1 MNTTYLLTEIR
12 RNFRAPR
19 FLIFVIAFPVLMF
32 LLQANVFTKASDPN
46 HVQIAAIIMI
56 NMMTFGT
63 FAAANTS
70 GARLALER
78 ALGWQRQLRLTPLTG
93 FGYLGGKAVSGMLVG
108 LPALILVPLL
118 AVTVEGV
125 RLDAAGWAR
134 IFAGVFLGTL
144 PLVLLG
150 LLIGQF
156 GTPDSMQPISM
167 LVTLGMGFLGGLWI
181 PLESMPGWMHDLAQ
195 IMPTYWVLQVARP
208 AVTTDMVVSLPNAV
222 GVLAAWT
229 VVLGALVIRRYRKDS
244 ARV

>member
-1 MNTTYLLTEIR
+1 MNATYLLTEIR

-32 LLQANVFTKASDPN
+32 LLQTNVFVKASDPD
-46 HVQIAAIIMI
+46 HAKIAAIFMI
-56 NMMTFGT
+56 SMMTFGT

-78 ALGWQRQLRLTPLTG
+78 AFGWQRQLRLTPLTG

-108 LPALILVPLL
+108 LPAIILVPLL
-118 AVTVEGV
+118 AVTFEGV
-125 RLDAAGWAR
+125 HLEAAGWVR

-181 PLESMPGWMHDLAQ
+181 PLESMPGWMHDVAQ
-195 IMPTYWVLQVARP
+195 IMPTYWVLQVVRP
-208 AVTTDMVVSLPNAV
+208 AVTTDMIVSLPTAV

>member
-1 MNTTYLLTEIR
+1 MTTYLLTEIR

-32 LLQANVFTKASDPN
+32 LLQANVFTKADAPD
-46 HVQIAAIIMI
+46 HVQIAAVLMV

-63 FAAANTS
+63 FAAAMTS

-78 ALGWQRQLRLTPLTG
+78 AIGWQRQLRLTPLTG
-93 FGYLGGKAVSGMLVG
+93 VGYLGGKGLSGMLVG
-108 LPALILVPLL
+108 LPALLLVPIVGVL
-118 AVTVEGV
+118 VEGV
-125 RLDAAGWAR
+125 HLDAAGWMR
-134 IFAGVFLGTL
+134 IIVGIWLGTI

-156 GTPDSMQPISM
+156 GTPESMQPINM
-167 LVTLGMGFLGGLWI
+167 LVMMGMGFLGGLWI
-181 PLESMPGWMHDLAQ
+181 PIEGMPGWMHNIAEV
-195 IMPTYWVLQVARP
+195 MPTYWVLQLVRPVVA
-208 AVTTDMVVSLPNAV
+208 DDSIVSLPTAM

-229 VVLGALVIRRYRKDS
+229 AVLGALVIRRYRKDS

>member
-1 MNTTYLLTEIR
+1 MTTYLLTEIR
-12 RNFRAPR
+12 RNFRQPR
-19 FLIFVIAFPVLMF
+19 FLVFVVAFPVLMF
-32 LLQANVFTKASDPN
+32 LLQANVFIKADAPE
-46 HVQIAAIIMI
+46 HAQFAAVIMI

-70 GARLALER
+70 GGRLALER

-93 FGYLGGKAVSGMLVG
+93 TGYLAGKGLSGMLVG

-125 RLDAAGWAR
+125 HLDAAGWIR
-134 IFAGVFLGTL
+134 IFAGVWLGTL

-156 GTPDSMQPISM
+156 GTPETMQPISM
-167 LVTLGMGFLGGLWI
+167 IVTLGMGFLGGLWI
-181 PLESMPGWMHDLAQ
+181 PLEGMPAWMHDVAQ

-208 AVTTDMVVSLPNAV
+208 AVTSDMVVSLPTAV

>member
-1 MNTTYLLTEIR
+1 MTTYLLTEIR
-12 RNFRAPR
+12 RNFRQPR
-19 FLIFVIAFPVLMF
+19 FLVFVVAFPVLMF
-32 LLQANVFTKASDPN
+32 LLQANVFIKADAPE
-46 HVQIAAIIMI
+46 HAQFAAVIMI

-70 GARLALER
+70 GGRLALER

-93 FGYLGGKAVSGMLVG
+93 TGYLAGKGLSGMLVG

-125 RLDAAGWAR
+125 HLDAAGWVR
-134 IFAGVFLGTL
+134 IFAGVWLGTL

-156 GTPDSMQPISM
+156 GTPETMQPISM
-167 LVTLGMGFLGGLWI
+167 IVTLGMGFLGGLWI
-181 PLESMPGWMHDLAQ
+181 PLEGMPAWMHDVAQ

-208 AVTTDMVVSLPNAV
+208 AVTSDMVVSLPTAV

>member
-1 MNTTYLLTEIR
+1 MTTYLLTEIR
-12 RNFRAPR
+12 RNFRQPR
-19 FLIFVIAFPVLMF
+19 FLIFVVAFPVLMF
-32 LLQANVFTKASDPN
+32 LLQANVFVKADAPE
-46 HVQIAAIIMI
+46 HAEFAAVIMI

-70 GARLALER
+70 GGRLALER

-93 FGYLGGKAVSGMLVG
+93 TGYLAGKGLSGMLVG

-125 RLDAAGWAR
+125 HLDAAGWVR
-134 IFAGVFLGTL
+134 IFAGVWLGTL

-156 GTPDSMQPISM
+156 GTPETMQPISM
-167 LVTLGMGFLGGLWI
+167 IVTLGMGFLGGLWI
-181 PLESMPGWMHDLAQ
+181 PLEGMPSWMHDVAQ

-208 AVTTDMVVSLPNAV
+208 AVTSDMVVSLPTAA

>member
-1 MNTTYLLTEIR
+1 MNAAYLLTEIR

-32 LLQANVFTKASDPN
+32 LLQANIFTKADAAD
-46 HVQIAAIIMI
+46 HARIAAVLMV

-93 FGYLGGKAVSGMLVG
+93 VGYLTGKGLSGLLVG
-108 LPALILVPLL
+108 LPALILVPVL
-118 AVTVEGV
+118 AVVAEGV
-125 RLDAAGWAR
+125 HLDAAGWVR
-134 IFAGVFLGTL
+134 ILAGVWLGTI

-156 GTPDSMQPISM
+156 GTPDSMQPITM

-181 PLESMPGWMHDLAQ
+181 PIESMPGWLHDVAQ
-195 IMPTYWVLQVARP
+195 LMPTYWVLQVARP
-208 AVTTDMVVSLPNAV
+208 AVTTDMVVSLPESA

>member
-1 MNTTYLLTEIR
+1 MTTYLFTEIR
-12 RNFRAPR
+12 RNFRQPR
-19 FLIFVIAFPVLMF
+19 FLVFVVAFPVLMF
-32 LLQANVFTKASDPN
+32 LLQANVFTKAGAPD
-46 HVQIAAIIMI
+46 HAAIAAVIMI

-70 GARLALER
+70 GGRLALER

-93 FGYLGGKAVSGMLVG
+93 TGYLAGKGLSGMLVG
-108 LPALILVPLL
+108 LPALVLVPLL

-125 RLDAAGWAR
+125 HLDAAGWVR
-134 IFAGVFLGTL
+134 IFAGVWLGTI

-156 GTPDSMQPISM
+156 GTPETMQPISM
-167 LVTLGMGFLGGLWI
+167 IVTLGMGFLGGLWI
-181 PLESMPGWMHDLAQ
+181 PLEGMPAWMHDVAQ

-208 AVTTDMVVSLPNAV
+208 AVTTDMVVSLPTAV

>member
-1 MNTTYLLTEIR
+1 MTTYLLTEIR

-32 LLQANVFTKASDPN
+32 LLQASVFTKADAPD
-46 HVQIAAIIMI
+46 HAAVAAVIMI

-70 GARLALER
+70 GGRLALER

-93 FGYLGGKAVSGMLVG
+93 TGYLAGKGLSGMLVG

-125 RLDAAGWAR
+125 HVDAAGWIR
-134 IFAGVFLGTL
+134 IFAGVWLGTV

-156 GTPDSMQPISM
+156 GTPETMQPISM
-167 LVTLGMGFLGGLWI
+167 IVTLGMGFLGGLWI
-181 PLESMPGWMHDLAQ
+181 PIEGMPSWMHDLAQ

-208 AVTTDMVVSLPNAV
+208 AVTSDMVVSLPTAV

-229 VVLGALVIRRYRKDS
+229 AVLGALVIRRYRKDS

>member
-46 HVQIAAIIMI
+46 HAQIAAIVMI

>member
-1 MNTTYLLTEIR
+1 MTTYLLTEIR

-19 FLIFVIAFPVLMF
+19 FLIFVVAFPVLMF
-32 LLQANVFTKASDPN
+32 LLQANVFTKTSDPQ
-46 HVQIAAIIMI
+46 HAQIAAVIMI

-93 FGYLGGKAVSGMLVG
+93 TGYLAGKGLSGMLVG

-125 RLDAAGWAR
+125 HLDAAGWVR
-134 IFAGVFLGTL
+134 IFAGVWLGTI

-156 GTPDSMQPISM
+156 GTPETMQPISM
-167 LVTLGMGFLGGLWI
+167 IVTLGMGFLGGLWI
-181 PLESMPGWMHDLAQ
+181 PLEGMPNWMHDVAQ

-208 AVTTDMVVSLPNAV
+208 AVTSDMVVALPTAV
-222 GVLAAWT
+222 AVLAGWT
-229 VVLGALVIRRYRKDS
+229 VVLGALVIRRYRRDS

>member
-1 MNTTYLLTEIR
+1 MNAAYLRTEIR

-19 FLIFVIAFPVLMF
+19 FLLFVVAFPVLMF
-32 LLQANVFTKASDPN
+32 LLQAEVFAQADVPD
-46 HVQIAAIIMI
+46 HARVAAVLMI

-63 FAAANTS
+63 FAAAGTS

-108 LPALILVPLL
+108 LPALVLVPLL
-118 AVTVEGV
+118 AVTAEGV
-125 RLDAAGWAR
+125 HLGAAGWVR
-134 IFAGVFLGTL
+134 IFAGIWLGTI

-181 PLESMPGWMHDLAQ
+181 PIESMPGGLRDVAQ
-195 IMPTYWVLQVARP
+195 LMPTYWVLQLARP
-208 AVTTDMVVSLPNAV
+208 AVTTDLVVSLPRAA
-222 GVLAAWT
+222 GVLGAWT

>member
-1 MNTTYLLTEIR
+1 MNATYLLTEIR

-19 FLIFVIAFPVLMF
+19 FLVFVVAFPVLMF
-32 LLQANVFTKASDPN
+32 LLQANVFTKSSDPE
-46 HVQIAAIIMI
+46 HTKIAAVIMI

-70 GARLALER
+70 GGRLALER

-108 LPALILVPLL
+108 LPALVLVPLL

-125 RLDAAGWAR
+125 HLDAAGWVR
-134 IFAGVFLGTL
+134 IFAGIFLGTL

-167 LVTLGMGFLGGLWI
+167 IVTLGMGFLGGLWI
-181 PLESMPGWMHDLAQ
+181 PLETMPNWMHDVAQ
-195 IMPTYWVLQVARP
+195 IMPTYWVLQVVRP
-208 AVTTDMVVSLPNAV
+208 AVTTDMVVSLPTAV
-222 GVLAAWT
+222 GVLGAWT

>member
-1 MNTTYLLTEIR
+1 MNATYLLTEIR

-19 FLIFVIAFPVLMF
+19 FLIFVVAFPVLMF
-32 LLQANVFTKASDPN
+32 LLQANVFTKADAPD
-46 HVQIAAIIMI
+46 HATVTAVIMI

-63 FAAANTS
+63 FAAATNS

-78 ALGWQRQLRLTPLTG
+78 AVGWQRQLRLTPLTG
-93 FGYLGGKAVSGMLVG
+93 SGYLAGKGISGMLVG
-108 LPALILVPLL
+108 LPALVLVPLL
-118 AVTVEGV
+118 AVTMQGV
-125 RLDAAGWAR
+125 HLDAAGWVR
-134 IFAGVFLGTL
+134 IFAGVWLGTL

-156 GTPDSMQPISM
+156 GTPETMQPISM
-167 LVTLGMGFLGGLWI
+167 IVTLGMGFLGGLWI
-181 PLESMPGWMHDLAQ
+181 PLEGMPSWMHDVAQ

-208 AVTTDMVVSLPNAV
+208 AVTSDMVVSLPTAA

>member
-1 MNTTYLLTEIR
+1 MTTYLFTEIR
-12 RNFRAPR
+12 RNFRQPR
-19 FLIFVIAFPVLMF
+19 FLVFVVAFPVLMF
-32 LLQANVFTKASDPN
+32 LLQANVFTKADAPD
-46 HVQIAAIIMI
+46 HAAIAAVIMI

-70 GARLALER
+70 GGRLALER

-93 FGYLGGKAVSGMLVG
+93 TGYLAGKGISGMLVG
-108 LPALILVPLL
+108 LPALVLVPLL
-118 AVTVEGV
+118 AITVEGV
-125 RLDAAGWAR
+125 HLDAAGWFR
-134 IFAGVFLGTL
+134 IFAGVWLGTI

-156 GTPDSMQPISM
+156 GTPETMQPISM
-167 LVTLGMGFLGGLWI
+167 IVTLGMGFLGGLWI
-181 PLESMPGWMHDLAQ
+181 PLEGMPAWMHDVAQ

-208 AVTTDMVVSLPNAV
+208 AVTTDMVVSLPTAV

>member
-1 MNTTYLLTEIR
+1 MNAGYLFTEIR

-19 FLIFVIAFPVLMF
+19 FLVFVVAFPVLMF
-32 LLQANVFTKASDPN
+32 LLQANVFVKAGDPD
-46 HVQIAAIIMI
+46 HALYTGIVMI

-93 FGYLGGKAVSGMLVG
+93 TGYLAGKGISGMLVG

-125 RLDAAGWAR
+125 HLDASGWVR
-134 IFAGVFLGTL
+134 IFAGIFLGTI

-156 GTPDSMQPISM
+156 GTPESMQPISM
-167 LVTLGMGFLGGLWI
+167 IVTLGMGFLGGLWI
-181 PLESMPGWMHDLAQ
+181 PIETMPTWMHDVAQ
-195 IMPTYWVLQVARP
+195 IMPTYWVLQLARP
-208 AVTTDMVVSLPNAV
+208 AVTTDMVVSLPQAA

>member
-1 MNTTYLLTEIR
+1 MNATYLLTEIR

-19 FLIFVIAFPVLMF
+19 FLVFVVAFPVLMF
-32 LLQANVFTKASDPN
+32 LLQANVFTKTSDPQ
-46 HVQIAAIIMI
+46 HTQIAAVIMI

-70 GARLALER
+70 GGRLALER

-93 FGYLGGKAVSGMLVG
+93 FGYLGGKALSGMLVG
-108 LPALILVPLL
+108 LPALVLVPLL

-125 RLDAAGWAR
+125 HLDATGWVR

-167 LVTLGMGFLGGLWI
+167 IVTLGMGFLGGLWI
-181 PLESMPGWMHDLAQ
+181 PLETMPNWMHDVAQ
-195 IMPTYWVLQVARP
+195 IMPTYWVLQVVRP
-208 AVTTDMVVSLPNAV
+208 AVTTDMVVSLPHAV

>member
-1 MNTTYLLTEIR
+1 MTTYLLTEIR

-32 LLQANVFTKASDPN
+32 LLQANVFTKADAPD
-46 HVQIAAIIMI
+46 HVQIAAVLMV

-63 FAAANTS
+63 FAAAMTS

-78 ALGWQRQLRLTPLTG
+78 AIGWQRQLRLTPLTG
-93 FGYLGGKAVSGMLVG
+93 VGYLGGKALSGMLVG
-108 LPALILVPLL
+108 LPALLLVPIVGVL
-118 AVTVEGV
+118 VEGV
-125 RLDAAGWAR
+125 HLDAAGWMR
-134 IFAGVFLGTL
+134 IIVGIWLGTI

-156 GTPDSMQPISM
+156 GTPESMQPINM
-167 LVTLGMGFLGGLWI
+167 LVMMGMGFLGGLWI
-181 PLESMPGWMHDLAQ
+181 PIEGMPGWMHNIAEV
-195 IMPTYWVLQVARP
+195 MPTYWVLQVVRP
-208 AVTTDMVVSLPNAV
+208 VVADDSIVSLPTAM

-229 VVLGALVIRRYRKDS
+229 AVLGALVIRRYRKDS

>member
-1 MNTTYLLTEIR
+1 MNAAYLLTEIR

-32 LLQANVFTKASDPN
+32 LLQANVFTKAGAAD
-46 HVQIAAIIMI
+46 HTQIAAVLMV

-93 FGYLGGKAVSGMLVG
+93 VGYLTGKGLSGLLVG
-108 LPALILVPLL
+108 LPALILVPVL
-118 AVTVEGV
+118 AVVAEGV
-125 RLDAAGWAR
+125 HLDAAGWVR
-134 IFAGVFLGTL
+134 ILAGVWLGTI

-156 GTPDSMQPISM
+156 GTPDSMQPITM

-181 PLESMPGWMHDLAQ
+181 PIESMPGWLHDVAQ
-195 IMPTYWVLQVARP
+195 LMPTYWVLQVARP
-208 AVTTDMVVSLPNAV
+208 AVTTDMVVSLPESA

>member
-1 MNTTYLLTEIR
+1 MNAAYLLTEIR

-32 LLQANVFTKASDPN
+32 LLQAEVFVKADAPD
-46 HVQIAAIIMI
+46 HAAFAAVVMI

-93 FGYLGGKAVSGMLVG
+93 TGYLAGKGISGMLVG
-108 LPALILVPLL
+108 LPALILVPVL
-118 AVTVEGV
+118 AVVAEGV
-125 RLDAAGWAR
+125 HLDAAGWVR
-134 IFAGVFLGTL
+134 IFAGIFLGTI

-156 GTPDSMQPISM
+156 GTPDSMQPINM

-181 PLESMPGWMHDLAQ
+181 PIETMPTWMHDVAQ
-195 IMPTYWVLQVARP
+195 IMPTYWVLQLARP
-208 AVTTDMVVSLPNAV
+208 AVTTDMVVSLPSAV
-222 GVLAAWT
+222 AVLAGWT

>member
-1 MNTTYLLTEIR
+1 MSDTYLLTELR

-19 FLIFVIAFPVLMF
+19 LLVYVIAIPVLMIQ
-32 LLQANVFTKASDPN
+32 LQANVFTKDAPN
-46 HVQIAAIIMI
+46 HAGIAAVIMI

-70 GARLALER
+70 GGRLALER
-78 ALGWQRQLRLTPLTG
+78 ARCWQRQLRLTPLTG
-93 FGYLGGKAVSGMLVG
+93 FGYLGGKALSGMLVG

-125 RLDAAGWAR
+125 HLDASGWVR
-134 IFAGVFLGTL
+134 ILVGIFLGTL

-167 LVTLGMGFLGGLWI
+167 IVTLGMGFLGGLWI
-181 PLESMPGWMHDLAQ
+181 PLESMPNWMHDIAQ

-208 AVTTDMVVSLPNAV
+208 AVTSDMVVSLPTAV
-222 GVLAAWT
+222 AVLAAWT
-229 VVLGALVIRRYRKDS
+229 VVQGALVIRRYRKDG

>member
-1 MNTTYLLTEIR
+1 MNATYLLTEIR

-19 FLIFVIAFPVLMF
+19 FLVFVVAFPVLMF
-32 LLQANVFTKASDPN
+32 LLQANVFTKTSDP
-46 HVQIAAIIMI
+46 HHAEIAAVLMI

-70 GARLALER
+70 GGRLALER

-93 FGYLGGKAVSGMLVG
+93 FGYLGGKTLSGMLVG
-108 LPALILVPLL
+108 LPALILVPVL

-125 RLDAAGWAR
+125 HLDAAGWVR
-134 IFAGVFLGTL
+134 ILAGIWLGTL

-167 LVTLGMGFLGGLWI
+167 IVTLGMGFLGGLWI
-181 PLESMPGWMHDLAQ
+181 PLEGMPTWMHDVAQ

-208 AVTTDMVVSLPNAV
+208 AVTSDMVVSLPTAV
-222 GVLAAWT
+222 AVLGAWT

>member
-1 MNTTYLLTEIR
+1 MNAAYLLTEIR

-32 LLQANVFTKASDPN
+32 LLQANIFTKADAAD
-46 HVQIAAIIMI
+46 HARIAAVLMV

-93 FGYLGGKAVSGMLVG
+93 VGYLTGKGLSGLLVG
-108 LPALILVPLL
+108 LPALILVPVL
-118 AVTVEGV
+118 AVVAEGV
-125 RLDAAGWAR
+125 HLDAAGWVR
-134 IFAGVFLGTL
+134 ILAGVWLGTI

-156 GTPDSMQPISM
+156 GTPDSMQPITM

-181 PLESMPGWMHDLAQ
+181 PIESMPGWLHDVAQ
-195 IMPTYWVLQVARP
+195 LMPTYWVLQVARP
-208 AVTTDMVVSLPNAV
+208 AVTTDMVVSLPESA

-229 VVLGALVIRRYRKDS
+229 VVLGALVIRRYCKDS

>member
-1 MNTTYLLTEIR
+1 MTTYLLTEIR
-12 RNFRAPR
+12 RNFRQPR
-19 FLIFVIAFPVLMF
+19 FLIFVVAFPVLMF
-32 LLQANVFTKASDPN
+32 LLQANVFVKADAPE
-46 HVQIAAIIMI
+46 HAEFAAVIMI

-70 GARLALER
+70 GGRLALER

-93 FGYLGGKAVSGMLVG
+93 TGYLAGKGLSGMLVG

-125 RLDAAGWAR
+125 HLDAAGWVR
-134 IFAGVFLGTL
+134 IFAGVWLGTL

-156 GTPDSMQPISM
+156 GTPETMQPISM
-167 LVTLGMGFLGGLWI
+167 IVTLGMGFLGGLWI
-181 PLESMPGWMHDLAQ
+181 PLEGMPSWMHDVAQ

-208 AVTTDMVVSLPNAV
+208 AVTSDMVVSLPAAA

>member
-1 MNTTYLLTEIR
+1 MTTYLLTEIR

-19 FLIFVIAFPVLMF
+19 FLIFVVAFPVLMF
-32 LLQANVFTKASDPN
+32 LLQANVFTKTSDPQ
-46 HVQIAAIIMI
+46 HAQIAAIIMI

-93 FGYLGGKAVSGMLVG
+93 TGYLAGKGLSGMLVG

-125 RLDAAGWAR
+125 HLDAAGWVR
-134 IFAGVFLGTL
+134 IFAGVWLGTI

-156 GTPDSMQPISM
+156 GTPETMQPISM
-167 LVTLGMGFLGGLWI
+167 IVTLGMGFLGGLWI
-181 PLESMPGWMHDLAQ
+181 PLEGMPNWMHDVAQ

-208 AVTTDMVVSLPNAV
+208 AVTSDMVVALPTAV
-222 GVLAAWT
+222 AVLAGWT
-229 VVLGALVIRRYRKDS
+229 VVLGALVIRRYRRDS

>member
-1 MNTTYLLTEIR
+1 MNATYLLTEIR

-19 FLIFVIAFPVLMF
+19 FLVFVVAFPVVMF
-32 LLQANVFTKASDPN
+32 LLQANVFTKASDPD
-46 HVQIAAIIMI
+46 HVKIAAIVMI

-93 FGYLGGKAVSGMLVG
+93 FGYLGGKALSGMLVG

-125 RLDAAGWAR
+125 HLDAAGWVR

-167 LVTLGMGFLGGLWI
+167 IVTLGMGILGGLWI
-181 PLESMPGWMHDLAQ
+181 PIEAMPGWMHDLAQ

-208 AVTTDMVVSLPNAV
+208 AVTGDMVVSLPHAA

>member
-1 MNTTYLLTEIR
+1 MNAAYLLTEIR

-19 FLIFVIAFPVLMF
+19 FLMFVIAFPVLMF
-32 LLQANVFTKASDPN
+32 LLQASVFVKGSDPD
-46 HVQIAAIIMI
+46 HAAFAAVVMI

-93 FGYLGGKAVSGMLVG
+93 VGYLGGKAVSGMLVG

-125 RLDAAGWAR
+125 HLDAAGWVR
-134 IFAGVFLGTL
+134 ILAGIFLGTI

-181 PLESMPGWMHDLAQ
+181 PIETMPGWMHDVAQ

-208 AVTTDMVVSLPNAV
+208 AVTSDMVVSLPNAA

>member
-1 MNTTYLLTEIR
+1 MTTYLLTEIR

-19 FLIFVIAFPVLMF
+19 FLIFVVAFPVLMF
-32 LLQANVFTKASDPN
+32 LLQANVFTKTSDPQ
-46 HVQIAAIIMI
+46 HAQIAAIIMI

-93 FGYLGGKAVSGMLVG
+93 TGYLAGKGLSGMLVG

-125 RLDAAGWAR
+125 HLDAAGWVR
-134 IFAGVFLGTL
+134 IFAGVWLGTI

-156 GTPDSMQPISM
+156 GTPETMQPISM
-167 LVTLGMGFLGGLWI
+167 IVTLGMGFLGGLWI
-181 PLESMPGWMHDLAQ
+181 PLEGMPNWMHDVAQ

-208 AVTTDMVVSLPNAV
+208 AVTSDLVVALPTAV
-222 GVLAAWT
+222 AVLAGWT
-229 VVLGALVIRRYRKDS
+229 VVLGALVIRRYRRDS